1 MDASEFRSQ
10 EGSEGGEAT
19 ESMGVRALEEATF
32 EPAACLEGMGDYQ
45 QAEAIQTRLTA
56 IVDNLVTQTSE
67 ESVVVGAKGEVG
79 DCPIPIPHPAEEI
92 GWKIDERTQPAGETG
107 YKEQV
112 GTLPVPLPHPAEEIG
127 WKGYRKEPGSVET
140 PLPGTGGE
148 TGYKVGEGEVPG
160 EADLASS
167 AGGVAGSG
175 AEQVGITP
183 INLPREADLASS
195 AGGVAGS
202 GAEQVG
208 ITPINLPREADLAS
222 SAGGVAGSG
231 AEQVGITPINLP
243 READLASSSGGVAG
257 SGAEQVG
264 ITPINL
270 PREANV
276 VSNEAVG
283 EQGGSEVATGGLKG
297 PGGDGVAS
305 GAVKGPGGDGVAE
318 GTVRGSGGGDPAGGV
333 GWKGSGDI
341 PISLRSN
348 VAGSG
353 EPESASGRQQEMPR
367 EGPYA
372 PAQAENTGEGSYVT
386 PINLP
391 LPNPGNIAV
400 DGGGIKLSSKEPGAV
415 EIPLTGTGAESM
427 VKNEIG
433 WKTGEGKGPAE
444 AVEIPLPGIT
454 GEGGLTEEAAIE
466 QVIVRTEA
474 ALGEMSESFNLQ
486 YLMLQN
492 KIAHENRQFSMPSNI
507 LKTDHDTA
515 KNSINNIR

>member
-1 MDASEFRSQ
+1 MDASEFRPQ
-10 EGSEGGEAT
+10 EGSEGVEAT
-19 ESMGVRALEEATF
+19 ESMEVRALDSATF
-32 EPAACLEGMGDYQ
+32 EPRSFVEQAGDIKQ
-45 QAEAIQTRLTA
+45 SEAIQSNLETVMANIPEDTVAGLRPQMVEGTFEKSPGKDDGGDDITPINLPGIQSTA
-56 IVDNLVTQTSE
+56 E
-67 ESVVVGAKGEVG
+67 G
-79 DCPIPIPHPAEEI
+79 EI
-92 GWKIDERTQPAGETG
+92 GFKYYP
-107 YKEQV
+107 KES
-112 GTLPVPLPHPAEEIG
+112 GSIEI
-127 WKGYRKEPGSVET
+127 
-140 PLPGTGGE
+140 PLPGE
-148 TGYKVGEGEVPG
+148 EI
-160 EADLASS
+160 S
-167 AGGVAGSG
+167 A
-175 AEQVGITP
+175 TP

-202 GAEQVG
+202 GG
-208 ITPINLPREADLAS
+208 
-222 SAGGVAGSG
+222 
-231 AEQVGITPINLP
+231 EQVGITPINLP

-257 SGAEQVG
+257 SGAEQVD

-276 VSNEAVG
+276 VSDAEQSGNNVASG
-283 EQGGSEVATGGLKG
+283 EIKG

-391 LPNPGNIAV
+391 LPNPGNIAM
-400 DGGGIKLSSKEPGAV
+400 DGGVKLSSKEPGAV

-433 WKTGEGKGPAE
+433 WKTGEGKGPAG
-444 AVEIPLPGIT
+444 AVEIPLPGIA

-466 QVIVRTEA
+466 QVVFRTEA
-474 ALGEMSESFNLQ
+474 AIEEMSESFNLQ

-492 KIAHENRQFSMPSNI
+492 KIVHENRQLSMPSNI
-507 LKTDHDTA
+507 MKTDHDTA

>member
-10 EGSEGGEAT
+10 DGSEGGEAT

-160 EADLASS
+160 
-167 AGGVAGSG
+167 
-175 AEQVGITP
+175 
-183 INLPREADLASS
+183 
-195 AGGVAGS
+195 
-202 GAEQVG
+202 
-208 ITPINLPREADLAS
+208 EADLAS